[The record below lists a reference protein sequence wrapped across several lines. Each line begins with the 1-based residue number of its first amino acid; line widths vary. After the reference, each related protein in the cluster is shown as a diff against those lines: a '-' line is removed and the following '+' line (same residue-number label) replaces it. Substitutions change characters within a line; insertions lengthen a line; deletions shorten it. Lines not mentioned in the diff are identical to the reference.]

1 MATMHYE
8 RRKDGYYVVWSA
20 DFANDSLGER
30 KITDP
35 EELRSAEAHAVDVRE
50 KRPDDLGL

>member
-1 MATMHYE
+1 MTTMHYE
-8 RRKDGYYVVWSA
+8 RREDGYYVVWSA
-20 DFANDSLGER
+20 DFDSDEPGWR
-30 KITDP
+30 KVTDP